1 MTGTGGGPF
10 RAAVTGLGMV
20 TAAGPDTHS
29 SWEGI
34 LAGRPTAAEAPE
46 LAGLPVTFACRAD
59 AFDGE
64 AVLGRRQTWRLDRT
78 TQLAMA
84 ATAEALA
91 QAGLDPAE
99 WDGARVGVVLGTALG
114 GVTTWQRE
122 ADRLRELGPDSVSP
136 LLIPMSAVNMTA
148 GHLAAAHGARGPNFA
163 TATACASGTTA
174 LGAARDLLRSNMCDI
189 VVAGGTEA
197 AISPL
202 VAAAFAK
209 MGALSKRSDD
219 PAGASRPFDRHRDGF
234 VLAEGAAV
242 LVLERPE
249 HAAARGA
256 VPYAYL
262 SGYGATADAGH
273 ATRPDPE
280 GRGAESALR
289 TALADAGLGPD
300 DVDHVNAHGTSTPL
314 NDAVESAMIRRVL
327 GERHPAVTSVKG
339 VTGHCLGASGAIEA
353 AVAVLS
359 LHHQLVPPTAN
370 LTEIDAGMEVDVVA
384 DKARP
389 LPMSTVVSHSFGFG
403 GQNAVVTLTSA

>member
-1 MTGTGGGPF
+1 MTVTGGGPF

-20 TAAGPDTHS
+20 TAAGPDTRS

-46 LAGLPVTFACRAD
+46 LAGLPVSFACRAD
-59 AFDGE
+59 GFDGE

-174 LGAARDLLRSNMCDI
+174 LGAARDLLRSNTCDI

-249 HAAARGA
+249 HAAARERFRTRISA
-256 VPYAYL
+256 
-262 SGYGATADAGH
+262 ATGRRPTPV
-273 ATRPDPE
+273 TRP
-280 GRGAESALR
+280 GRTPRAGAPRAPCARRWPTRVSARTTSTMSTR
-289 TALADAGLGPD
+289 TARRRR
-300 DVDHVNAHGTSTPL
+300 STTP
-314 NDAVESAMIRRVL
+314 SSRR
-327 GERHPAVTSVKG
+327 
-339 VTGHCLGASGAIEA
+339 
-353 AVAVLS
+353 
-359 LHHQLVPPTAN
+359 
-370 LTEIDAGMEVDVVA
+370 
-384 DKARP
+384 
-389 LPMSTVVSHSFGFG
+389 
-403 GQNAVVTLTSA
+403 